1 MSTQPQGMPHLK
13 HGVKRLVRIPRS
25 YLEEEGIHHPDIY
38 ILVVEGDC
46 FLPDIN
52 GGDQLILSPVEEPQ
66 RGDMVAIWHQDKKIQ
81 PMVKR
86 LTYALPEIEKI
97 HPDSELM
104 PLILCEQ
111 INPKRQFAIP
121 VDVVSA
127 VHKVVAQFSM
137 AAQAGWEG
145 DGWYAYE
152 WPGGDMF
159 VDKINVM
166 TKKGT
171 VRKRPHGRELQYDRD
186 DKLHKLTVRVF
197 N

>member
-1 MSTQPQGMPHLK
+1 MPHLK

-152 WPGGDMF
+152 WPGGDTF

-171 VRKRPHGRELQYDRD
+171 VRKRPHGRGLHYDRD